1 MAETEPE
8 VAAAPAAEAVA
19 QAEKEETPAQDMD
32 VEAQSADDAAVNG
45 GSKRPR
51 EEEVN
56 EPENEDASKKLKADK
71 SVEEER
77 LENLD
82 GSETVVDEE
91 KKNGSGPASV
101 GPKNFGSSV
110 EMFDYFYKLLHS
122 WSPNLNLNKYEH
134 LVLLDLLKK
143 GHLEPER
150 KIGTGIRAFQIRF
163 HPQFKSRC
171 FFVIREDGSV
181 DDFSFRKCVDHILP
195 LPENMQVKHEANKA
209 LAHSGKGG
217 GRKGGGHGRDR
228 GNGGKSRY

>member
-32 VEAQSADDAAVNG
+32 VEAQTADDAAENG
-45 GSKRPR
+45 SSKRPR
-51 EEEVN
+51 EEEKN
-56 EPENEDASKKLKADK
+56 EPENEDATKKLKVDK
-71 SVEEER
+71 SVEEQR

-82 GSETVVDEE
+82 GSETAVDEE

-101 GPKNFGSSV
+101 GSKNFWSSV

-143 GHLEPER
+143 GHLEPDR

-209 LAHSGKGG
+209 LAHSGKRG
-217 GRKGGGHGRDR
+217 GRKGGGHG
-228 GNGGKSRY
+228 GKSRY

>member
-1 MAETEPE
+1 MAETEPDA
-8 VAAAPAAEAVA
+8 AAAPAVVEAD
-19 QAEKEETPAQDMD
+19 KEDSSAQDMD
-32 VEAQSADDAAVNG
+32 VEAQAADDTSENG

-51 EEEVN
+51 EEEN
-56 EPENEDASKKLKADK
+56 EPENEDATKKLKIDK

-82 GSETVVDEE
+82 GSKTVDEE
-91 KKNGSGPASV
+91 KKDGSGPVSV

-122 WSPNLNLNKYEH
+122 WSTNLNLNKYEH
-134 LVLLDLLKK
+134 IVLLDLLKK
-143 GHLEPER
+143 GHLEPDR
-150 KIGTGIRAFQIRF
+150 KIGPGVRAFQIRF

-195 LPENMQVKHEANKA
+195 LPENMQVKHEAKKD
-209 LAHSGKGG
+209 LARGG
-217 GRKGGGHGRDR
+217 KGGGHGRGR
-228 GNGGKSRY
+228 GRGRGGKPRN

>member
-8 VAAAPAAEAVA
+8 AAATEAVVE
-19 QAEKEETPAQDMD
+19 AEKDDTSAAQDMD
-32 VEAQSADDAAVNG
+32 VEAEAADDTTEENG
-45 GSKRPR
+45 GSKRAR
-51 EEEVN
+51 EEEN
-56 EPENEDASKKLKADK
+56 DEEATKKLKVDK

-77 LENLD
+77 LENL
-82 GSETVVDEE
+82 EEE
-91 KKNGSGPASV
+91 KKDVGSGCPVSV

-110 EMFDYFYKLLHS
+110 EMFDYFHKLLHS

-134 LVLLDLLKK
+134 IVLLDLLKK

-195 LPENMQVKHEANKA
+195 LPENMQVKHEANKD
-209 LAHSGKGG
+209 LARGGKGG
-217 GRKGGGHGRDR
+217 GGGGKGGGQGRGR
-228 GNGGKSRY
+228 GRGGKPRY

>member
-8 VAAAPAAEAVA
+8 APAVEAVVE
-19 QAEKEETPAQDMD
+19 AEKVDTSAQDMD
-32 VEAQSADDAAVNG
+32 VEAQATDDKSENG

-51 EEEVN
+51 EEDN
-56 EPENEDASKKLKADK
+56 EPENEDATKKLKVDK

-82 GSETVVDEE
+82 GSKTVDDE
-91 KKNGSGPASV
+91 KKDGSGPVTV

-134 LVLLDLLKK
+134 IVLLDLLKK
-143 GHLEPER
+143 GHLEPDR
-150 KIGTGIRAFQIRF
+150 KIGTGVRAFQIRF

-181 DDFSFRKCVDHILP
+181 DDFSFRKCVDHIQP
-195 LPENMQVKHEANKA
+195 LPENMQVKHEANKN
-209 LAHSGKGG
+209 LARGG
-217 GRKGGGHGRDR
+217 KGGGHGRGR
-228 GNGGKSRY
+228 GRGGKPRY

>member
-8 VAAAPAAEAVA
+8 APAVEAVVE
-19 QAEKEETPAQDMD
+19 AEKVDTSAQDMD
-32 VEAQSADDAAVNG
+32 VEAQATDDRSENG

-51 EEEVN
+51 EEDN
-56 EPENEDASKKLKADK
+56 EPENEDATKKLKVDK

-82 GSETVVDEE
+82 GSKTVDDE
-91 KKNGSGPASV
+91 KKDGSGPVTV

-134 LVLLDLLKK
+134 IVLLDLLKK
-143 GHLEPER
+143 GHLEPDR
-150 KIGTGIRAFQIRF
+150 KIGTGVRAFQIRF

-181 DDFSFRKCVDHILP
+181 DDFSFRKCVDHIQP
-195 LPENMQVKHEANKA
+195 LPENMQVKHEANKN
-209 LAHSGKGG
+209 LARGG
-217 GRKGGGHGRDR
+217 KGGGHGRGR
-228 GNGGKSRY
+228 GRGGKPRY

>member
-1 MAETEPE
+1 MNFSPLLAIAMAETEPE
-8 VAAAPAAEAVA
+8 APAVEAVVE
-19 QAEKEETPAQDMD
+19 AEKVDTSAQDMD
-32 VEAQSADDAAVNG
+32 VEAQATDDKSENG

-51 EEEVN
+51 EEDN
-56 EPENEDASKKLKADK
+56 EPENEDATKKLKVDK

-82 GSETVVDEE
+82 GSKTVDDE
-91 KKNGSGPASV
+91 KKDGSGPVTV

-134 LVLLDLLKK
+134 IVLLDLLKK
-143 GHLEPER
+143 GHLEPDR
-150 KIGTGIRAFQIRF
+150 KIGTGVRAFQIRF

-181 DDFSFRKCVDHILP
+181 DDFSFRKCVDHIQP
-195 LPENMQVKHEANKA
+195 LPENMQVKHEANKN
-209 LAHSGKGG
+209 LARGG
-217 GRKGGGHGRDR
+217 KGGGHGRGR
-228 GNGGKSRY
+228 GRGGKPRY

>member
-8 VAAAPAAEAVA
+8 AAAAPAAEAVVE
-19 QAEKEETPAQDMD
+19 AEKYDMD
-32 VEAQSADDAAVNG
+32 VEAKEENG

-51 EEEVN
+51 EEET
-56 EPENEDASKKLKADK
+56 EDPTKKLKVDK

-77 LENLD
+77 LENLE
-82 GSETVVDEE
+82 GSEKVDEE
-91 KKNGSGPASV
+91 KKVGSGPVSV

-122 WSPNLNLNKYEH
+122 WSTNLNLNKYEH
-134 LVLLDLLKK
+134 IVLLDLLKK
-143 GHLEPER
+143 GHSEPDR

-171 FFVIREDGSV
+171 FFVIREDGSS

-195 LPENMQVKHEANKA
+195 LPENMQVKHGANKD
-209 LAHSGKGG
+209 LARGGKGG
-217 GRKGGGHGRDR
+217 GGGGKGGGQGRGR
-228 GNGGKSRY
+228 GRGGKKY